1 MVETLRNGRA
11 PGSYFRTAITLLL
24 ITVMISIGGVRLAA
38 ARGESL
44 LVKNDRDIFKNIEAC
59 EGYKLFLELKPVWR
73 LNITECHPV
82 AQLIIKN
89 GNKPNLVFV
98 DAMIEKTPPSSPMG
112 VSVSTLD
119 AVRHGDVISTF
130 LHSEAAGRIM
140 AIRMGQSSDIERAT
154 MYSHLLYGIQ
164 LLAVQAV
171 CGERFNCGEL
181 QNFARITEMFGS
193 EFGFLDPIAP
203 QFALLCLL
211 KTDGH
216 AIPVRTV
223 LASPRFRECISERDH

>member
-1 MVETLRNGRA
+1 MVKIFRDERA

-24 ITVMISIGGVRLAA
+24 VTVIVSIGGVRLAA
-38 ARGESL
+38 AQDESL
-44 LVKNDRDIFKNIEAC
+44 LVKNKREIFENIEAC

-98 DAMIEKTPPSSPMG
+98 DALIEKTPPASLLGAM
-112 VSVSTLD
+112 VLTLD
-119 AVRHGDVISTF
+119 AVRHGDVITSF
-130 LHSEAAGRIM
+130 LNSEIAGRRM
-140 AIRMGQSSDIERAT
+140 AMGMGQSADIERAT
-154 MYSHLLYGIQ
+154 LYSHLLYGIQ
-164 LLAVQAV
+164 LFAAQAA
-171 CGERFNCGEL
+171 CEERFNCGEL

-193 EFGFLDPIAP
+193 EFEFLDPVAP

-211 KTDGH
+211 KTDGYVV
-216 AIPVRTV
+216 PLRTV
-223 LASPRFRECISERDH
+223 LASPRFRDCISKWKL